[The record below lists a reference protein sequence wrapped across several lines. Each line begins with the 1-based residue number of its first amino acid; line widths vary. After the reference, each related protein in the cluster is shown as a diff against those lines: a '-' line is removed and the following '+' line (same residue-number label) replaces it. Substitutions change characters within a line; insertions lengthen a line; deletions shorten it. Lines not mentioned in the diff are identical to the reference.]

1 MAYKIYGLTAEEFGP
16 GTLLEGMLGCYDT
29 IGDPDF
35 DYDRDET
42 LHERSAYEFI
52 RDQLTSEQQAELDQ
66 VDAYWRAHPKEFNA
80 DFGVWHHQA
89 DKKTELAGFVEDENG
104 ETPPV
109 PRGHWWW
116 RPIEEDQ
123 A

>member
-1 MAYKIYGLTAEEFGP
+1 MAYRIKAEKPPKEWGSLLT
-16 GTLLEGMLGCYDT
+16 GMFGCYNT

-35 DYDRDET
+35 DMDRDET

-52 RDQLTSEQQAELDQ
+52 RDQLTPEQQAELDQ

-80 DFGVWHHQA
+80 AFGVWHHQA
-89 DKKTELAGFVEDENG
+89 DKATELAGFVEDEHG
-104 ETPPV
+104 EAPPI